1 MSYVVRF
8 LPEDR
13 RWAGEDAVPLSLA
26 AAACD
31 ILLEQP
37 CGGRAGCGRCRVRLV
52 DGGPPGD
59 VMDAEVLGSERVAA
73 GWRLGCRLMLDRHAV
88 IDVPPASRVVAHK
101 TFGGDDLFRDGF
113 DPIAN
118 AGYGVALD
126 VGSTT
131 LAAAVVDL
139 ATGAVA
145 GTASVL
151 NPQVRF
157 GTDIMTRIAF
167 ARGHPGGSRELHR
180 VLVTAV
186 DDVVSRAAA
195 AAGVAPAHILELAVV
210 GNPAMAHA
218 LQGLPVEALGVAP
231 YQGERYDGWDGPA
244 AALGLGLP
252 AARAHVL
259 PGVRAHVGSDA
270 VAAMVV
276 TDMDRSARPRLLLD
290 LGTNTEIVVCA
301 PAGILCTSAAA
312 GPAFEGGAIRQ
323 GMRAVPGAIDQVRIT
338 PDGRLLVR
346 AIGDGSPVGLCGSGL
361 VDAVAELLRVGVV
374 EPSGRLLPAAEAAS
388 RLPADLAGRL
398 MDADGEAA
406 VRLTDG
412 PVPVLLTAGDVRAL
426 QLVNGSIGAGIR
438 LLLDEAGL
446 GVGDLE
452 EVMLAGAFGNYV
464 GAGSARA
471 LGLIPPVDPE
481 RVTFVGNAA
490 GAGARLALVDRRA
503 RERAARIARAARFV
517 ELAGRADYQ
526 AVFVEMLR
534 FPEPEAAG

>member
-1 MSYVVRF
+1 MAYQVRL

-13 RWAGEDAVPLSLA
+13 RWIGEDPVPLSLA

-31 ILLEQP
+31 ILVEQP

-52 DGGPPGD
+52 DGGPPAD
-59 VMDAEVLGSERVAA
+59 AMDAEALGSESVAA
-73 GWRLGCRLMLDRHAV
+73 GWRLGCRLMLDGDAV

-113 DPIAN
+113 EPAAD

-139 ATGAVA
+139 ATGNVA
-145 GTASVL
+145 GMASAL

-157 GTDIMTRIAF
+157 GGDIMARIAF
-167 ARGHPGGSRELHR
+167 ARGRPDGSRELHQ
-180 VLVTAV
+180 VLLTAV
-186 DDVVSRAAA
+186 DEVVMRAGM
-195 AAGVAPAHILELAVV
+195 AAGVALAEILEVAVV
-210 GNPAMAHA
+210 GNPTMAHA
-218 LQGLPVEALGVAP
+218 LQGLPVESLGVAP
-231 YQGERYDGWDGPA
+231 YQGENYGGWDGPA
-244 AALGLGLP
+244 EALGLGLP
-252 AARAHVL
+252 GAHVFIL

-270 VAAMVV
+270 VAAMVAA
-276 TDMDRSARPRLLLD
+276 DMDRSVRPRLLLD
-290 LGTNTEIVVCA
+290 LGTNTEIVVGG

-346 AIGDGSPVGLCGSGL
+346 VIGGRPPVGLCGSGL

-374 EPSGRLLPAAEAAS
+374 EPSGRLLPAVEAAS

-398 MDADGEAA
+398 LDAGGEAV
-406 VRLTDG
+406 VRLADG
-412 PVPVLLTAGDVRAL
+412 PVPILLTAGDVRAL
-426 QLVNGSIGAGIR
+426 QLVKGSIGAGIR

-452 EVMLAGAFGNYV
+452 EVVLAGAFGNYV

-471 LGLIPPVDPE
+471 LGLIPPVDPG
-481 RVTFVGNAA
+481 RVTFAGNAA

-503 RERAARIARAARFV
+503 RERAGRIAREARFV
-517 ELAGRADYQ
+517 ELAGRADYE

-534 FPEPEAAG
+534 FPEPEEG